1 MFRIVS
7 SFCYPG
13 VTRNSRSYRLTKNQR
28 AADADR
34 SPHSSGSR
42 SAATGPRPYRLLR
55 REVAGSAFGC
65 SSSGAKNFAVMYRFA
80 GRLRRLTL
88 GSHPPLGL
96 ADARELARDA
106 LRKAAL
112 GKDPAAEKLGLRT
125 ADSFEELAVRYM
137 ERHAK
142 VKKRSW
148 RDVSSTST
156 SCRSGG
162 MYGRGTSPAATSS
175 PSWTES
181 PITPQFWRTGSAHR
195 FRRCSTG
202 PSRATW
208 STTTPATRCR
218 TRTGTSQG
226 PRSDGGR
233 NQEAMEGPRRRAP
246 DYGRDVSAAPHNGAA
261 RRRGSFDGVA
271 RG

>member
-1 MFRIVS
+1 MPTV
-7 SFCYPG
+7 
-13 VTRNSRSYRLTKNQR
+13 RLTVRGLEALRPAQ
-28 AADADR
+28 DR
-34 SPHSSGSR
+34 TDYFDESLPGFCVR
-42 SAATGPRPYRLLR
+42 
-55 REVAGSAFGC
+55 V
-65 SSSGAKNFAVMYRFA
+65 SSSGAKSFAVMYRFA

-148 RDVSSTST
+148 REDQRVIDKHLLPKWRNVRARDITRRDVIALLDGIADNTPILANRIRAQISKMFNWATSRDLVDHNPCHQVPRPGQEHRRDRVLT
-156 SCRSGG
+156 EDEIKRLWKALDGE
-162 MYGRGTSPAATSS
+162 RLITAAT
-175 PSWTES
+175 
-181 PITPQFWRTGSAHR
+181 
-195 FRRCSTG
+195 
-202 PSRATW
+202 
-208 STTTPATRCR
+208 
-218 TRTGTSQG
+218 
-226 PRSDGGR
+226 
-233 NQEAMEGPRRRAP
+233 
-246 DYGRDVSAAPHNGAA
+246 SAAPHNGAA